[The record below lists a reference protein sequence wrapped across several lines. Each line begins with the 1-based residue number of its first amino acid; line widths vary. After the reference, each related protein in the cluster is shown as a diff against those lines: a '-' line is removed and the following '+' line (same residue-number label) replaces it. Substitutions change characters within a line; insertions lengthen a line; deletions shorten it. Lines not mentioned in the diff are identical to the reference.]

1 MRSDLQ
7 AFIDV
12 DRVVHNYRAL
22 RSCCR
27 PDVQFCAPLKA
38 NAYGHGAALIAPI
51 LQQAGVEM
59 AATATIEEA
68 VELIVRHC
76 LSGTSTP
83 QRVRFNLSVALSESL
98 ANAII
103 CGNQEDQTKWVDV
116 KVDLRPE
123 VIEVQVTDQGDGF
136 DPSTIPD
143 PTRPEDLEEP
153 CGRGLFLIRR
163 LVDEVRFNAKGNSIC
178 LMLRRR

>member
-1 MRSDLQ
+1 MLESLPAPEDSPRDAQVSG
-7 AFIDV
+7 
-12 DRVVHNYRAL
+12 
-22 RSCCR
+22 
-27 PDVQFCAPLKA
+27 APLRLCVRRGPA
-38 NAYGHGAALIAPI
+38 ADAIGALVRVETRIPSDIA
-51 LQQAGVEM
+51 A
-59 AATATIEEA
+59 IEEA

-103 CGNQEDQTKWVDV
+103 CGNQQDQTKWVDV

-123 VIEVQVTDQGDGF
+123 AIEVQVTDEGDGF

>member
-1 MRSDLQ
+1 MLESLPSPEDSPRDASL
-7 AFIDV
+7 
-12 DRVVHNYRAL
+12 
-22 RSCCR
+22 S
-27 PDVQFCAPLKA
+27 
-38 NAYGHGAALIAPI
+38 GAALRVCVRRGPAVDASGT
-51 LQQAGVEM
+51 LVRVETRIPSDI
-59 AATATIEEA
+59 TAIEEA

-76 LSGTSTP
+76 LSGTLTS

-103 CGNQEDQTKWVDV
+103 CGNQEDEAKWVDV
-116 KVDLRPE
+116 NVELRPDT
-123 VIEVQVTDQGDGF
+123 IEVQVTDEGDGF
-136 DPSTIPD
+136 DPTTIPD

-178 LMLRRR
+178 LTLRRK